1 MQRWFE
7 DNIWQWL
14 QTSGLGASSSPENP
28 NFQPLVLKHGH
39 LIMQKRSVLTFCTNI
54 INVFKKIVFVFVFVL
69 NIKLS
74 CPQII

>member
-1 MQRWFE
+1 MQPWFE

-39 LIMQKRSVLTFCTNI
+39 LIMQKKVCTN
-54 INVFKKIVFVFVFVL
+54 FL
-69 NIKLS
+69 H
-74 CPQII
+74 